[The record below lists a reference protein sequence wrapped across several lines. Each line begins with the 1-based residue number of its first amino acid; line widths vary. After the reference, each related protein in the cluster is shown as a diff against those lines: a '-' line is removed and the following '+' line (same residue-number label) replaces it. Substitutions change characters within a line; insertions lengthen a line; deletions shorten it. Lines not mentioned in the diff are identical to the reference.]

1 MKLFVYRCH
10 DYQGA
15 TFMNKRKGQ
24 LHPAQLKK
32 DLNHDTLQSRQNT
45 LPSISLLLDNTYLS
59 QAQLCTAHD
68 SRLQYVH
75 FQRGK
80 KSQTFRHLHRTLD
93 DPLHGNNHPVLGDGR
108 QEEEGEK
115 MDERKIESDR
125 KTSICNMLTDKGRIT
140 RLLQLSFRSCLLYS
154 LALWSIYHAS
164 VCSILLPFALTSSLA
179 IFFSLLLLATCSLL
193 LHAAQSSFR
202 PGHMHKH
209 TLQ

>member
-140 RLLQLSFRSCLLYS
+140 RLLQLSFRSCLLY
-154 LALWSIYHAS
+154 LA
-164 VCSILLPFALTSSLA
+164 SSLVYIPRECLLYLA
-179 IFFSLLLLATCSLL
+179 SFCSYFLTCYILFSSIVSYLLSFATCRSI
-193 LHAAQSSFR
+193 
-202 PGHMHKH
+202 
-209 TLQ
+209 